1 MREGLLKTREGT
13 VLAKQKASSAEV
25 KSFAEQMIQDHTKA
39 NQELEQLAKQ
49 KGITV
54 PAALDNEGQ
63 AKIDKLSKCID
74 VADLLLRWPI
84 VRQGP

>member
-1 MREGLLKTREGT
+1 

-63 AKIDKLSKCID
+63 AQDRQAFEMYRRCGSSLAL
-74 VADLLLRWPI
+74 ADRSPGPVSSNSAVGYLR
-84 VRQGP
+84 R